1 MENGKNK
8 KIKVVIIV
16 LSVLLCVS
24 IVALASIFIYNY
36 FFSYKSTSVV
46 ISDNI
51 ITKET
56 VPAGTATSS
65 ESNVKNTAQGLASGD
80 NASSGGTVQVNSQS
94 NNSVPTDTAELLALY
109 NTKADDNIP
118 FKVENMFPGD
128 SETKYYCVRVSQKDT
143 LTVRFNAFVQ
153 PGYEKLAEV
162 LKIRVKLLT
171 TGDLLYDGI
180 IKDMPESLDCKIVTT
195 QSTVKD
201 LYYEVTAYL
210 DTSVG
215 NDYQNKKL
223 VADFKWWTEDSS
235 SLGDNPY
242 TGDTFNILLWIS
254 VAAGSLLIFV
264 LLLAKRPKEEN
275 DEKQK

>member
-24 IVALASIFIYNY
+24 FVALASIFIYNY

-46 ISDNI
+46 ISVNI

-56 VPAGTATSS
+56 GPAGSAASS

-94 NNSVPTDTAELLALY
+94 NNSVPTDTAELLTLY

-153 PGYEKLAEV
+153 PGYEKLADDTLRLQE
-162 LKIRVKLLT
+162 RRNLT
-171 TGDLLYDGI
+171 VYFHY
-180 IKDMPESLDCKIVTT
+180 PESAENRT
-195 QSTVKD
+195 QNLTLSFD
-201 LYYEVTAYL
+201 LCADAVQTKNNA
-210 DTSVG
+210 
-215 NDYQNKKL
+215 NKL
-223 VADFKWWTEDSS
+223 FD
-235 SLGDNPY
+235 
-242 TGDTFNILLWIS
+242 
-254 VAAGSLLIFV
+254 
-264 LLLAKRPKEEN
+264 
-275 DEKQK
+275 

>member
-1 MENGKNK
+1 MEKGKNK

-56 VPAGTATSS
+56 APAGSAASS
-65 ESNVKNTAQGLASGD
+65 ESNVKNTVQGLASGD
-80 NASSGGTVQVNSQS
+80 NASSGGAVQVNSQS
-94 NNSVPTDTAELLALY
+94 NTSVPTDTAELLTLY

-143 LTVRFNAFVQ
+143 LTVRYRAFVQ

-254 VAAGSLLIFV
+254 VAAGSLLILV

>member
-1 MENGKNK
+1 MDNEQKKNRLK
-8 KIKVVIIV
+8 AVIIILV
-16 LSVLLCVS
+16 ILLCIS
-24 IVALASIFIYNY
+24 IAALAVILIYNN
-36 FFSYKSTSVV
+36 FFSYKSASVV
-46 ISDNI
+46 VPDNI

-56 VPAGTATSS
+56 NPTNTT
-65 ESNVKNTAQGLASGD
+65 ETNIKNSPQGLNSGDNSSSGD
-80 NASSGGTVQVNSQS
+80 NALVSNPGDTSSAAVLT
-94 NNSVPTDTAELLALY
+94 LY
-109 NTKADDNIP
+109 NMKADDNIP
-118 FKVENMFPGD
+118 YKVENMFPGD